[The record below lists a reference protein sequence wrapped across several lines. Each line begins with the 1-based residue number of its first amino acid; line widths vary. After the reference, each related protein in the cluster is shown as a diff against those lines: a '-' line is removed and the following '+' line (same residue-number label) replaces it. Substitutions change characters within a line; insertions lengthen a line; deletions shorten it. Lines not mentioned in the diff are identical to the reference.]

1 MRMQQGSGH
10 DGCAIDLTNGTSR
23 YRDATT
29 CLFAFPRHLPAVP
42 PGIQNTRLR
51 ITHFAKIDET
61 SSTHGATNSMID
73 TDSAPTGSCQTIDS
87 PDFDSDAH

>member
-10 DGCAIDLTNGTSR
+10 AGCAIDLTNGTSSYR
-23 YRDATT
+23 YPEYPSA
-29 CLFAFPRHLPAVP
+29 A
-42 PGIQNTRLR
+42 

-61 SSTHGATNSMID
+61 SSTHGAMNSMID
-73 TDSAPTGSCQTIDS
+73 TDSTLTASCQTIDS